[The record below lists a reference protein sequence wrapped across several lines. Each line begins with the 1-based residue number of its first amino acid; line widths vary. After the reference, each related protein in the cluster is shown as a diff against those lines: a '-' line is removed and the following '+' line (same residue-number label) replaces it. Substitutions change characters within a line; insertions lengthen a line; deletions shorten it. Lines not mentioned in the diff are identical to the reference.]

1 MHTISYHFYVALVSS
16 YNCSVVFLITILQV
30 DTIYSLFLLDRSTSC
45 TEQSPLGIRERDC
58 CITILSIFVA
68 ETNNESVAWI

>member
-30 DTIYSLFLLDRSTSC
+30 DTIHSLFLLDRSTSC
-45 TEQSPLGIRERDC
+45 TEQSLLGI
-58 CITILSIFVA
+58 
-68 ETNNESVAWI
+68 